1 MFIASAVQG
10 SIGFGGNVL
19 AVPALTLLDPAFVP
33 GPVLF
38 AGFGINV
45 LMLLRDRDAASLRP
59 VSSAV
64 GGRIV
69 GTAAGVGALTVL
81 SQRGLSILVAVTVLA
96 IIAISSIAIQP
107 ERSTRNLVA
116 AGTLSGFSASTA
128 GIGGPPVALLFQNAE
143 GPEVRGSLGAL
154 FVVGNIISLSGLAL
168 VGRFGAEE
176 LQLGLALT
184 PAALLGFASTKW
196 LVPVLDRNYT
206 RQAIILLSTL
216 AAIALIG
223 RLILA

>member
-1 MFIASAVQG
+1 M
-10 SIGFGGNVL
+10 
-19 AVPALTLLDPAFVP
+19 P

-45 LMLLRDRDAASLRP
+45 LMLLRDRHAASLRP
-59 VSSAV
+59 LSSAI

-69 GTAAGVGALTVL
+69 GTAIGVAALSVL
-81 SQRGLSILVAVTVLA
+81 SKQGLSVLVAVIVLA
-96 IIAISSIAIQP
+96 IIAISSTKIRPQ
-107 ERSTRNLVA
+107 RTTRNLVA

-128 GIGGPPVALLFQNAE
+128 GIGGPPVALLFQDAD

-154 FVVGNIISLSGLAL
+154 FVVGNVISLSGLAL
-168 VGRFGAEE
+168 VGLFGVAE

-206 RQAIILLSTL
+206 RQAIIVLSTM

-223 RLILA
+223 RLLVN